1 MIRVVGRVEFV
12 LGLVDDRL
20 RLRRGRVAD
29 AEGGVVGHRHLLG
42 LLAEHVLEVARPLAE
57 LHVDDHIGTVLQ
69 LRDRLR
75 EVVAGGRERGRVDRE
90 LLAFVLLRGAPDDEH
105 VERLDASPPP
115 PPYGGGAAGDQLR
128 LVGVVVKH
136 LPDAVQVELRERPRH
151 RLRDTVADRIRVSDT
166 LPLDDLDLLVLD
178 RARRSRRLT

>member
-1 MIRVVGRVEFV
+1 MITSVPYSSSG
-12 LGLVDDRL
+12 
-20 RLRRGRVAD
+20 
-29 AEGGVVGHRHLLG
+29 
-42 LLAEHVLEVARPLAE
+42 
-57 LHVDDHIGTVLQ
+57 
-69 LRDRLR
+69 DRLR

-105 VERLDASPPP
+105 VERLDDLAAAVR
-115 PPYGGGAAGDQLR
+115 GGGAAGDQLR

-178 RARRSRRLT
+178 RSTIEAANLNVPVHYVSVLGRRQYNLRKPPGTG